1 MSGLTFDTHGV
12 LKRFDTVYSR
22 YELTDCGTSL
32 RLDDGDGFV
41 GGVGRSGADESD
53 IEGTAL
59 TSVVIITSSTK

>member
-22 YELTDCGTSL
+22 YELTDCGISL
-32 RLDDGDGFV
+32 RLDDGDGDVV
-41 GGVGRSGADESD
+41 GAGRSGTDES